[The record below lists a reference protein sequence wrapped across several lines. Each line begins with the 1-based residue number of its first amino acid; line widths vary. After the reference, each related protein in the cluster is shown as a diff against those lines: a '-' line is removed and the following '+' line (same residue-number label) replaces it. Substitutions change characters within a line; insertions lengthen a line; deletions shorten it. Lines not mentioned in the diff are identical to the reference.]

1 MKGDGLT
8 SKEIK
13 LYKVFHFI
21 GMTFTAGIV
30 LFIYFFK
37 EFEITN
43 LFMLLALIP
52 ILIAFTFGCAL
63 SWDVRIIPGLRD
75 SERDKS

>member
-37 EFEITN
+37 DFEITN
-43 LFMLLALIP
+43 LFTLLTLIP

-63 SWDVRIIPGLRD
+63 SWDVRIIPGLGD